1 MYLCVLNLFFTVPRF
16 IVGFL
21 KYPKID
27 DQVLLKTKGLY
38 TDLPKVL
45 TLLNLAKGLERY
57 KRTLVYLVEKP
68 YTTPRK
74 DKNTKR
80 YISSRDM

>member
-1 MYLCVLNLFFTVPRF
+1 M
-16 IVGFL
+16 IA
-21 KYPKID
+21 
-27 DQVLLKTKGLY
+27 KGL
-38 TDLPKVL
+38 TF
-45 TLLNLAKGLERY
+45 LNLAKGLERY

-74 DKNTKR
+74 DKDTKR